1 MLLTLKGTSGGG
13 GGGLELMDGADYTR
27 VPNAGVD
34 DETTP
39 TEVPDEAA
47 VAATHSQKLRR
58 SKTDSGSTS
67 NSSSTKTEPT
77 PDPAPTAQAQTS
89 TDTYLNTDTGT
100 YRNKFEGGKSWM
112 KVSFPSA
119 KDPTWHQRFPKLS
132 TCVITIEADDDFVRP
147 IEGSKPQMYAILP
160 KTASASGNGDV
171 QRLIDRVCNDVVEVF
186 PQLGGK
192 ILSQELRGPIRAGLS
207 QTPERFA
214 APGIKPRSPYPNLF
228 IAGSDITVNDSF
240 SGKITSGLLAVNDML
255 GYNTVL
261 DHFVL
266 EKDIIRDLERFMSVL
281 SSSNE
286 DVAVPMGHSLQKDD
300 EEKGNVEEKVGSDA
314 IASAESSKEK

>member
-186 PQLGGK
+186 PQLGGEYVCPNNHSVK
-192 ILSQELRGPIRAGLS
+192 
-207 QTPERFA
+207 
-214 APGIKPRSPYPNLF
+214 KPSEMMGVLF
-228 IAGSDITVNDSF
+228 LLLIISHGVVMHGRDM
-240 SGKITSGLLAVNDML
+240 TSNYMWKF
-255 GYNTVL
+255 T
-261 DHFVL
+261 
-266 EKDIIRDLERFMSVL
+266 
-281 SSSNE
+281 SSLPPKH
-286 DVAVPMGHSLQKDD
+286 DYCT
-300 EEKGNVEEKVGSDA
+300 
-314 IASAESSKEK
+314 